1 MNLFISKK
9 LMKRIAFFPGSF
21 DPLTKGHEDIVR
33 RSINLFDEV
42 IIGIGVNTSKKNM
55 FSIEKRKLWI
65 KKTFSD
71 CPSVKTI
78 SYEGMT
84 IEACKKNKAKYILR
98 GLRNVIDFEYEKN
111 ISLMNQSLDGKIET
125 LCIHTRP
132 EFIAISSTIVRD
144 IINNRGNAQ
153 PFLASGVRL

>member
-1 MNLFISKK
+1 
-9 LMKRIAFFPGSF
+9 MKRIAIFPGSF

-33 RSINLFDEV
+33 RSINLFDE
-42 IIGIGVNTSKKNM
+42 IIIAVGVNRNKKNM

-71 CPSVKTI
+71 CTSVKTI

-111 ISLMNQSLDGKIET
+111 ISIINQSLDVKIET
-125 LCIHTRP
+125 ICLHTRP
-132 EFIAISSTIVRD
+132 EFSAISSTIIRD
-144 IINNRGNAQ
+144 IIKNRGNPQ
-153 PFLASGVRL
+153 PFLASGVLL